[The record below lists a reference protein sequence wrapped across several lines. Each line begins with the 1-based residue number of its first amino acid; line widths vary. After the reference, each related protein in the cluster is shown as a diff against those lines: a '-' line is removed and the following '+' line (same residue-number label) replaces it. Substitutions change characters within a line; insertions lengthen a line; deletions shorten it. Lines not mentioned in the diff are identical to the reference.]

1 MIIIAD
7 KRIPEPAKTKLKEF
21 GNVHYLSSEGITY
34 PAISGHPDIFFCK
47 LKEQLIIAPNTT
59 VDILN
64 LLTKESINITFGRS
78 IVGSR
83 YPVTASYNAVVTDK
97 YFIHNTS
104 ISDSIILEKTKELEV
119 INVKQAYTRCSLLP
133 LKNDRFITS
142 DKGIEKELQKRKLD
156 VLYVNPDG
164 ILLPGQIN
172 GFIGGSCGN
181 VENKIFFLGNLDYY
195 SEGDK
200 IRNFTNDYEVIE
212 LYEGSLFD
220 GGSLIF
226 IP

>member
-7 KRIPEPAKTKLKEF
+7 KRIPEPAKTRLEEF
-21 GNVHYLSSEGITY
+21 GDVYYLSSEGITY

-47 LKEQLIIAPNTT
+47 LEEQLITAPNTA
-59 VDILN
+59 VDILK
-64 LLTKESINITFGRS
+64 LLTKESISVTFGTS
-78 IVGSR
+78 IVGSK
-83 YPVTASYNAVVTDK
+83 YPFTASYNVVVTDK
-97 YFIHNTS
+97 YLIHNTAF
-104 ISDSIILEKTKELEV
+104 SDTVILEKTKELEV

-142 DKGIEKELQKRKLD
+142 DKGIENELRKRKLD

-164 ILLPGQIN
+164 ILLPGHKN
-172 GFIGGSCGN
+172 GFMGGTCG
-181 VENKIFFLGNLDYY
+181 VVDNKIFFLGNLDHY
-195 SEGDK
+195 SEGNK
-200 IRNFTNDYEVIE
+200 IRNFINDYEVIE